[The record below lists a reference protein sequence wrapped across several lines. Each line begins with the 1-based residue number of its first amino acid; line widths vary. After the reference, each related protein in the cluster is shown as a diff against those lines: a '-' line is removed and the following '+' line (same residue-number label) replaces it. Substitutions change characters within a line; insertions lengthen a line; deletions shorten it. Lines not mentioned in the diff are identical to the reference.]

1 MFRQLIGYA
10 ALAAVG
16 IVALQF
22 VFGLGAILIAILFKL
37 VWLAILGA
45 VFYWLLS
52 VIFPEA
58 AARIREAI
66 SGKPKSEE

>member
-22 VFGLGAILIAILFKL
+22 VFGLSAILIAILLKL

-45 VFYWLLS
+45 IFYWLLS
-52 VIFPEA
+52 VIFPDV
-58 AARIREAI
+58 AARIREVI
-66 SGKPKSEE
+66 SSKPKSEE